1 MFSNLFSPV
10 DLGPIRLKNRI
21 FVTPHATNFASDN
34 RDNFPGDRLAH
45 YCAERAKGG
54 AGLIEISMVAV
65 TPVTG
70 FSSVLEAGTDA
81 HFAPLFAGNPI
92 SLTGRWP
99 INGLDSRV
107 VPGYSKIAKM
117 VHEHGAKCFV
127 ELGSAGT
134 NDGNASGVSSYT
146 WPSVTRIYAMPN
158 FTPREMVSEEIGRII
173 EAYGKAAKFVKD
185 SGLDGVDIHGTH
197 GTLICEFLSKLLN
210 RRKDKYGGSLDNRMR
225 LLTEIIK
232 QVREVA
238 GDEIAVGMRLMGD
251 EKFEGGNSPQDVAEI
266 ASHLDGKLNWITPD
280 RGYYPQQ
287 DDWEVVPMYVEAG
300 YNLPISSPIKSVLKK
315 TKLGVVGRYVDPEF
329 AERLISNGLADIVA
343 MTRALIAD
351 PELPNKALEGRI
363 EDIHPCIGGLQ
374 DCWGRMNR
382 GLPISCTVNPVVGRE
397 QDWGKTGQAQIK
409 KKILVIGGGPAGLEV
424 ARVAAERGHSVT
436 IYEKS
441 RLLGGQILLAAKLPG
456 RVDLKSQINWQISQI
471 RKLGVEVKFG
481 AEVVPDPEVIEFV
494 LNEEKPDAVVI
505 ATGSTPVVNG
515 FQPYTFHEIDGANQS
530 NVLSDID
537 VLANTIDLGQSIL
550 IGDTISFVEAPG
562 IAEMLAKQGKEVEI
576 VTYHSYVALELKLLN
591 HWDHLLPRLISLGV
605 KISPFT
611 WIKKISGRKAI
622 LYNIFS
628 EKIQREIEVD
638 NVILITGRAQN
649 DSLYLPFRSKL
660 PQTYLVGDANLAG
673 AKLGNAIYEAQK
685 IARSF

>member
-1 MFSNLFSPV
+1 MDIGPV
-10 DLGPIRLKNRI
+10 RLKNRI
-21 FVTPHATNFASDN
+21 FVTPHATNFASDH
-34 RDNFPGDRLAH
+34 RDNFPGDRLAY

-54 AGLIEISMVAV
+54 VGLIEISMIAVSPVA
-65 TPVTG
+65 G

-107 VPGYSKIAKM
+107 VSGFSKIAKM
-117 VHEHGAKCFV
+117 VHNQGAKCFV

-134 NDGNASGVSSYT
+134 NDGNASGVSSYP

-158 FTPREMVSEEIGRII
+158 FTPREMPEEEIVGII
-173 EAYGKAAKFVKD
+173 RAFGVASKFVKD

-210 RRKDKYGGSLDNRMR
+210 RRKDKYGGSLENRTR

-232 QVREVA
+232 RIREETK
-238 GDEIAVGMRLMGD
+238 DEIAVGMRLMGD
-251 EKFEGGNSPQDVAEI
+251 DKFAGGNTPSDVAEI
-266 ASHLDGKLNWITPD
+266 ARYLDGKVDWITPD

-287 DDWEVVPMYVEAG
+287 DDWEVVPMYVSPG
-300 YNLPISSPIKSVLKK
+300 YNLPISSPIKSALTK

-329 AERLISNGLADIVA
+329 AERLLSEKLADIVA

-351 PELPNKALEGRI
+351 PELPNKAREGKI
-363 EDIHPCIGGLQ
+363 EDIRACVGGLQ

-382 GLPISCTVNPVVGRE
+382 GLPISCTVNPVVSRE
-397 QDWGKTGQAQIK
+397 KEWGVIEEAKVK

-424 ARVAAERGHSVT
+424 ARLAATRGHSVVL
-436 IYEKS
+436 YEKTRS
-441 RLLGGQILLAAKLPG
+441 LGGQILLAAKLPG
-456 RVDLKSQINWQISQI
+456 RVDLKSQVNWQVSQI
-471 RKLGVEVKFG
+471 KKLGVEVKLG
-481 AEVVPDPEVIEFV
+481 QEVVPTQDVIEYV

-505 ATGSTPVVNG
+505 STGSSPVRNG
-515 FQPYTFHEIDGANQS
+515 FQPYTFHEIEGSDQS
-530 NVLSDID
+530 NVFTD
-537 VLANTIDLGQSIL
+537 VDLLTMDVNLGKDIL

-562 IAEMLAKQGKEVEI
+562 IAEILAKQGKNVEI
-576 VTYHSYVALELKLLN
+576 VTFHSYIALESKLLN

-605 KISPFT
+605 KVSPFT
-611 WIKKISGRKAI
+611 WIRKISGKKVL

-628 EKIQREIEVD
+628 ENVQREMEVD
-638 NVILITGRAQN
+638 SIVLITGRLQN
-649 DSLYLPFRSKL
+649 DSLYAPFKAKI
-660 PQTYLVGDANLAG
+660 PETYLVGDSNLAG

-685 IARSF
+685 LARDL

>member
-1 MFSNLFSPV
+1 MFPNLFSPV
-10 DLGPIRLKNRI
+10 DIGPVRLKNRI

-34 RDNFPGDRLAH
+34 RDNFPGDRLAY

-54 AGLIEISMVAV
+54 VGLIEISMIAV
-65 TPVTG
+65 TPVSG

-107 VPGYSKIAKM
+107 IPGFSKIAKM
-117 VHEHGAKCFV
+117 VHEHGAKCFI

-158 FTPREMVSEEIGRII
+158 FTPREMQLEEIERIVQ
-173 EAYGKAAKFVKD
+173 AYGRAAKFVKD

-225 LLTEIIK
+225 LLLEII
-232 QVREVA
+232 QRVREDTR
-238 GDEIAVGMRLMGD
+238 DEIAVGMRLMGD
-251 EKFEGGNSPQDVAEI
+251 EKFEGGNSPSDVADI
-266 ASHLDGKLNWITPD
+266 AARLDGKLDWITPD

-287 DDWEVVPMYVEAG
+287 DDWEVVPMYVEPG
-300 YNLPISSPIKSVLKK
+300 YNLPISSPIKSVLKS

-329 AERLISNGLADIVA
+329 GERLISGGLADIVA

-351 PELPNKALEGRI
+351 PELPKKAYEGRI

-397 QDWGKTGQAQIK
+397 IEWGIIEPARVK
-409 KKILVIGGGPAGLEV
+409 KKILVIGGGPTGLEV
-424 ARVAAERGHSVT
+424 ARVAAMRGHTVV

-441 RLLGGQILLAAKLPG
+441 QALGGQLLLASKLPG
-456 RVDLKSQINWQISQI
+456 RVDLKSQTNWQISQI
-471 RKLGVEVKFG
+471 KKLGVEVKFG
-481 AEVVPDPEVIEFV
+481 REVDLNPDVIDFV
-494 LNEEKPDAVVI
+494 LDEEKPNVVVV
-505 ATGSTPVVNG
+505 ATGSTPVASG
-515 FQPYTFHEIDGANQS
+515 FQPYTFHEIEGAGQS
-530 NVLSDID
+530 NVLTD
-537 VLANTIDLGQSIL
+537 VDFLSRNVE
-550 IGDTISFVEAPG
+550 IGDSVVIADTISFVEAPG
-562 IAEMLAKQGKEVEI
+562 IAEMLAKQGKKVEI

-591 HWDHLLPRLISLGV
+591 HWDHLLPRLMSLGV
-605 KISPFT
+605 AISPFT
-611 WIKKISGRKAI
+611 WIKKISGRRLT
-622 LYNIFS
+622 LYNIFV
-628 EKIQREIEVD
+628 EKMQREIEVD
-638 NVILITGRAQN
+638 NVILITGRRQN
-649 DSLYLPFRSKL
+649 DSLYTPFRNRIPETS
-660 PQTYLVGDANLAG
+660 LVGDANLAG
-673 AKLGNAIYEAQK
+673 AKLGNAIFEAQK